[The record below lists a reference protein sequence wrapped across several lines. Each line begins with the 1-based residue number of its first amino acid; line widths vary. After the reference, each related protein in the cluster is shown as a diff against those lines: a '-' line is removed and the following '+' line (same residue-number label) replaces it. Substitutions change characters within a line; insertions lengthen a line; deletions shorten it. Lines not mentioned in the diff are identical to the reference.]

1 MNADDYITNGIL
13 QDYCLGLL
21 TNEEE
26 IKVEAMCNEYQQ
38 VARELRL
45 LRQALEK
52 YSGSNNILHRAELR
66 RAVWENVKK
75 LWEEES
81 S

>member
-1 MNADDYITNGIL
+1 MNTGDYITSGIL
-13 QDYCLGLL
+13 QDFCLGLL

-26 IKVEAMCNEYQQ
+26 INVEAMCHAYPQ

-52 YSGSNNILHRAELR
+52 YMGSNKIVHREELR
-66 RAVWENVKK
+66 KAVWENVKK
-75 LWEEES
+75 LWAEES